1 MAEITFNGYI
11 EFISNSFRD
20 GGCHYIFATFKRPSG
35 EFHVVN
41 NSWLVGWRVTLASN
55 YGPAGGIS
63 IDDANPFIVPVNF
76 TINVTDCV
84 FASCD
89 NKIVFYVIP
98 CCRVPSGI
106 NFSFGSPSTHGNLS
120 IQNITNLN
128 TLANIPH
135 QDWDG
140 FAIYELSLNDKQYYY
155 CNQYKFQLN
164 NRGEAVDLLN
174 SLSNLGYL
182 RCNTP
187 NTPLTN
193 APIIN
198 LPSFFDSQ
206 NINQE
211 ISLCMRSSPVNGNNM
226 ALYVDSDTRKTDCCF
241 DCRRYDI
248 SVNIATDQT
257 LYYFYQGC
265 GPSNFGQIIFNSYS
279 TLGSFNGSFCAIANS
294 FIALLYDSG
303 ANTYQLVSPT
313 VNQCNP
319 SDVYNS
325 SVNCPS

>member
-155 CNQYKFQLN
+155 CNQYNFSFTNTANVVSFLS
-164 NRGEAVDLLN
+164 
-174 SLSNLGYL
+174 SLSGITYL
-182 RCNTP
+182 RCNSPT
-187 NTPLTN
+187 TTAVT
-193 APIIN
+193 APTISM
-198 LPSFFDSQ
+198 PSGSGLSL
-206 NINQE
+206 NMALK
-211 ISLCMRSSPVNGNNM
+211 LCMRSSPVNNDNINFFTG
-226 ALYVDSDTRKTDCCF
+226 SDTQKTDCCF
-241 DCRRYDI
+241 RCANYTI
-248 SVNIATDQT
+248 NVNVQAGET
-257 LYYFYQGC
+257 LYILYQGC
-265 GPSNFGQIIFNSYS
+265 GPSDFGSINFIAIPGANNYNNSI
-279 TLGSFNGSFCAIANS
+279 CAIENTLV
-294 FIALLYDSG
+294 ALLFTGSV
-303 ANTYQLVSPT
+303 YQI
-313 VNQCNP
+313 VNPVVGNCPP
-319 SDVYNS
+319 SAVYNS
-325 SVNCPS
+325 SINC